1 MGKIMD
7 MALCFFKPNRLLR
20 ELLLLIG
27 FEKNP
32 TMSQHDI
39 ARVAGI
45 SSSMA
50 NNYIKN
56 FTAEG
61 FITVHGKT
69 NRTMRYL
76 VSDTGKEHIQSL
88 LSRYTEEVV
97 HLYAFAKQEIEKKL
111 NDLYLSGLQTAVL
124 FGAAETGELV
134 FNAARHTPVEVI
146 GIVDNDINKQ
156 HQKFGG
162 LEVMPPQVLEVL
174 RPDAVI
180 ITAFGR
186 PEEIYIQI
194 KHLEGEGI
202 AIVRL

>member
-1 MGKIMD
+1 MD
-7 MALCFFKPNRLLR
+7 MTLCFFKPNRLLR

-32 TMSQHDI
+32 AMSQHDI
-39 ARVAGI
+39 AKVAGI

-50 NNYIKN
+50 HNYIKN
-56 FTAEG
+56 FTEEG

-76 VSDTGKEHIQSL
+76 VSDPGKEHMQSL
-88 LSRYTEEVV
+88 LSLYTEEVV
-97 HLYAFAKQEIEKKL
+97 HLYALARQEIEKKL
-111 NDLYLSGLQTAVL
+111 RLLYQQGLRTAVL

-134 FNAARHTPVEVI
+134 FNSARHTPIEVI
-146 GIVDNDINKQ
+146 GVVDNDVNKQ
-156 HQKFGG
+156 HQKWGG
-162 LEVMPPQVLEVL
+162 LEVMPPQVIEAL

-186 PEEIYIQI
+186 PEEIYTQI
-194 KHLEGEGI
+194 KHLEGRGI
-202 AIVRL
+202 TIVRL